1 MGKNKEKRQKGGDLL
16 ETAPACALP
25 ACGKLPKD
33 RLHTSRVKEPVLTD
47 VSTSLGSSTETPKK
61 KRKREH
67 LSEQRAENSCSKAQP
82 SEGDRESRK
91 IKKNKK
97 LKNKEAGR
105 VIDANDEDVERS
117 ASAEEPLQKKKK
129 RQKAKEVNEAAELE
143 TQSNGK
149 RIEPQTRKKKRKR
162 GVSKENTA
170 EGQKETAAAHSPA
183 EMTTQSNKEAVK
195 KKKKDKSKHKAEQH
209 GNAQSV
215 FTTRETRTSSD
226 IAHNATEEGA
236 GIESE
241 KRGTKEAVDACL
253 LNQLKEFIP
262 GIESK
267 EPVNICKMIKYDLA
281 RFQEFKK
288 KGKRKSSAA
297 RRKLC
302 TRLHFVKVCFGLCL

>member
-1 MGKNKEKRQKGGDLL
+1 MGKNKEKRQKSSDLL

-25 ACGKLPKD
+25 ACEKLQKD
-33 RLHTSRVKEPVLTD
+33 RLHTSKVKEPVMTD
-47 VSTSLGSSTETPKK
+47 ISTSLESSTETPEK

-97 LKNKEAGR
+97 LKNKEADH

-117 ASAEEPLQKKKK
+117 VSAEEPLQKKKK
-129 RQKAKEVNEAAELE
+129 RQRAKEVNEAAELE

-149 RIEPQTRKKKRKR
+149 RMEPQTGKKKQKQ

-170 EGQKETAAAHSPA
+170 EGQKEMAAVHLSA
-183 EMTTQSNKEAVK
+183 EMTTQSNKEVVK
-195 KKKKDKSKHKAEQH
+195 KKKKDKSKHKAEQR
-209 GNAQSV
+209 GNVQNV
-215 FTTRETRTSSD
+215 FTTQETQAFSD
-226 IAHNATEEGA
+226 IVHDATEEGA

-241 KRGTKEAVDACL
+241 KRGMKESTAIDACL

-267 EPVNICKMIKYDLA
+267 EPVYICKMIKYDLP

-288 KGKRKSSAA
+288 KGK
-297 RRKLC
+297 
-302 TRLHFVKVCFGLCL
+302 